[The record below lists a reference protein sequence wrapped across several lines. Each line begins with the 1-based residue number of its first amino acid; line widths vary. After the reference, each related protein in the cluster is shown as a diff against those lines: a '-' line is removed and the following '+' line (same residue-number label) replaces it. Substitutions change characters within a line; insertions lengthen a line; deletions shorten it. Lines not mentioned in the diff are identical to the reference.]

1 MGCYQKIKWI
11 FFGTKNAFCVFLG
24 LASWF
29 FSPRKEIS
37 MWMTTFDR
45 SNAADSSFAADRRD
59 GYRTGNGRGMGNLVP
74 LSVWETD
81 HRIQV
86 ELDLPGLNPEAIDLN
101 FKDGFLWIRG
111 ERDFSERDGQLRY
124 NDRGYG
130 PFERVVK
137 LPDGID

>member
-1 MGCYQKIKWI
+1 
-11 FFGTKNAFCVFLG
+11 
-24 LASWF
+24 
-29 FSPRKEIS
+29 

-45 SNAADSSFAADRRD
+45 SNAADPSFAADRRD
-59 GYRTGNGRGMGNLVP
+59 GYRTGNGRGMDNLVP

-130 PFERVVK
+130 PFERIVK
-137 LPDGID
+137 LPDGIDRGSIEADYHNGVLLVTLGKLPEAQPRKVQVRAG